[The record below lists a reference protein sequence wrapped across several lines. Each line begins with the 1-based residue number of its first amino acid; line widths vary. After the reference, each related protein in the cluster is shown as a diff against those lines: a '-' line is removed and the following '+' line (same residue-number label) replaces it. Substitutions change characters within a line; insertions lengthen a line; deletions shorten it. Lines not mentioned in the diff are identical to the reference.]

1 MWKRNK
7 MTAPK
12 AGKTTF
18 PEECKQ
24 SIRGTPPETNYS
36 TSGNKPHELSDRF
49 CDLCVEDGQST
60 TANIYCREC
69 EQRLCERCLK
79 SHQRGTFTRDHVT
92 VLDSDFGHRTTTEV
106 NKRGASQAIKVGEKH
121 TLSKADKETVEVEG
135 QKRRGKWA
143 LFAGELQVTER
154 TGEDTA
160 IVCAMEFLQEGQVVV
175 CDSGNNKIKLFDTN
189 GKLTSSITLTSK
201 PGGLALLSDT
211 SLMWSL
217 PLEKC
222 LQLGTIDNGNQL
234 KLVSTADTSKRYYRL
249 ISYQTNTIVHAEDD
263 THRFIFIMDKTG
275 REIQRIVTD
284 AKGTDEKFSVI
295 RYMCKSPR
303 YKAVYLTGNKLGCTC
318 ISMDGEIIATY
329 EEANSRS
336 HWGVCCDNDGDVFV
350 SCPDQHK
357 VIILD
362 SKGEKIKDLIVSKGM
377 DPGFIAYDQHSNKIY
392 VWSDQKKL
400 VLVYK
405 IDVGK

>member
-7 MTAPK
+7 ITASK

-18 PEECKQ
+18 PEEFKQ
-24 SIRGTPPETNYS
+24 SIRGTPPETID
-36 TSGNKPHELSDRF
+36 NKPDELSDRF
-49 CDLCVEDGQST
+49 CDLCVEDGHST
-60 TANIYCREC
+60 TANMYCGEC
-69 EQRLCERCLK
+69 EQKLCERCLR
-79 SHQRGTFTRDHVT
+79 SHQRGKFTRDHVT
-92 VLDSDFGHRTTTEV
+92 VLLDSDFGDCTPTEV
-106 NKRGASQAIKVGEKH
+106 IKRGESQAIKVTEKH
-121 TLSKADKETVEVEG
+121 NLPNADNETVEVEG
-135 QKRRGKWA
+135 QKRRGKRA
-143 LFAGELQVTER
+143 SYSGELQVTER
-154 TGEDTA
+154 IGEDTA
-160 IVCAMEFLQEGQVVV
+160 IVCAMEFLQDGQVVV

-201 PGGLALLSDT
+201 PGGLVLLSET

-234 KLVSTADTSKRYYRL
+234 KLVSKADTSKRYYRL
-249 ISYQTNTIVHAEDD
+249 ISYQTNTIVYAEDD

-275 REIQRIVTD
+275 REIRRIVTD

-303 YKAVYLTGNKLGCTC
+303 YKAVYLTDNKLGCTC

-329 EEANSRS
+329 KEANSRS